1 MTGSQ
6 PVERPVDA
14 PAEAM
19 TVTRNLSTRYLAIA
33 VEMVMGFLILPFN
46 VSHLGQSA
54 YGLWILTT
62 SITAYFSV
70 LDLGYGG
77 ALVKFVAQYRA
88 KRDWRGL
95 NEILSTTF
103 YLFAGCGVL
112 TYLVAIVIA
121 AYLDRVIQLDP
132 DQVRTG
138 QIILLITA
146 LNVSLGTVFSV
157 FGAVING
164 FQRYDI
170 NNVTGTLCSIAVAVT
185 NLAVLM
191 AGFGL
196 IELVAATTAVRV
208 LAYLVYRGNA
218 YRVFPNLH
226 LRPSYVRRSRFREV
240 TAFSVYV
247 FAIDWARKLNFSVDA
262 IVIGIFLNTSAVAI
276 WSVGQRLAEAT
287 QRFTNQ
293 LTDVLFPV
301 VVDHDTSSRTNRLQ
315 AVFTVG
321 TRLSMAMVVPI
332 ATGLVIMAEP
342 LVNAWVGPAFAESIL
357 ILQLLTI
364 TVAIRVGTAMAST
377 VLKGAGGHRLMAVA
391 NLATAGANVLLSVV
405 LIKSLGLKGVAIGTL
420 VPVAIECLFV
430 IYPAAC
436 HRVGLST
443 LQATAESIW
452 PATWPA
458 IPMALYLVA
467 TAPLVK
473 PSLPL
478 VAANLAAGGLVY
490 AAVFFAFGLT
500 VDERRFCLSKISQ
513 GAARMRTLLPSTGG
527 A

>member
-1 MTGSQ
+1 MTASPQ
-6 PVERPVDA
+6 VELPVDA
-14 PAEAM
+14 PGEAM

-33 VEMVMGFLILPFN
+33 VEMVLGILILPFN

-112 TYLVAIVIA
+112 TYLVAIGIA
-121 AYLDRVIQLDP
+121 LYLDRVLQLDA

-170 NNVTGTLCSIAVAVT
+170 NNVTGTLCSVAVAVT

-191 AGFGL
+191 TGFGL
-196 IELVAATTAVRV
+196 ITLVAATTTVRV
-208 LAYLVYRGNA
+208 LTYFIYRGNA
-218 YRVFPNLH
+218 YRVFPYLR
-226 LRPSYVRRSRFREV
+226 LRPAYVRRSRFREV
-240 TAFSVYV
+240 TSFSLYV
-247 FAIDWARKLNFSVDA
+247 FAIDWARKLNYSIDA
-262 IVIGIFLNTSAVAI
+262 IVIGIFMSTSAVAI
-276 WSVGQRLAEAT
+276 WSIGQRLAEAT

-301 VVDHDTSSRTNRLQ
+301 VVDHDASSRLNRLQ

-321 TRLSMAMVVPI
+321 TRVSMAMVVPI

-342 LVNAWVGPAFAESIL
+342 LVLAWVGPAFTESIL
-357 ILQLLTI
+357 ILQLLTF
-364 TVAIRVGTAMAST
+364 TVAIRVGTAMAAT
-377 VLKGAGGHRLMAVA
+377 VLKGAGGHRLMAGA
-391 NLATAGANVLLSVV
+391 NLATACANVILSVM
-405 LIKSLGLKGVAIGTL
+405 LIKGMGLKGVAIGTL
-420 VPVAIECLFV
+420 VPVGIECLFV

-436 HRVGLST
+436 RRVGLST
-443 LQATAESIW
+443 MQAVSESIW
-452 PATWPA
+452 PALWPA
-458 IPMALYLVA
+458 IPMALYLLA
-467 TAPLVK
+467 TRPLVK
-473 PSLPL
+473 PSLII
-478 VAANLAAGGLVY
+478 VAANLVAGSLVY
-490 AAVFFAFGLT
+490 AGVFFAFGLT
-500 VDERRFCLSKISQ
+500 VDERRFCFSRLSQ
-513 GAARMRTLLPSTGG
+513 GAARMRMLLPSTGG

>member
-1 MTGSQ
+1 VNGNQ
-6 PVERPVDA
+6 PVERLADSPT
-14 PAEAM
+14 EAM
-19 TVTRNLSTRYLAIA
+19 TVTKNLSTRYLAIA
-33 VEMVMGFLILPFN
+33 VEMVLGFLILPFN

-88 KRDWRGL
+88 KRDWRAL

-103 YLFAGCGVL
+103 YLFAFCGVL
-112 TYLVAIVIA
+112 TYLVAIAIALKLDDVIHLEPA
-121 AYLDRVIQLDP
+121 E
-132 DQVRTG
+132 VRTG
-138 QIILLITA
+138 QVILLITA

-170 NNVTGTLCSIAVAVT
+170 NNVTGTLCSLAVAVT
-185 NLAVLM
+185 NLLVLM
-191 AGFGL
+191 SGFGL
-196 IELVAATTAVRV
+196 ITLVAATTTVRV
-208 LAYLVYRGNA
+208 LAYLVYRENA
-218 YRVFPNLH
+218 YRVFPELH
-226 LRPSYVRRSRFREV
+226 LRPTYVRRSRFREV

-247 FAIDWARKLNFSVDA
+247 CAIDWARKLNYSIDA

-276 WSVGQRLAEAT
+276 WSVAQRLAEAT

-301 VVDHDTSSRTNRLQ
+301 VVDHDASSRQNRLQ

-321 TRLSMAMVVPI
+321 TRLSLAAVIPI
-332 ATGLVIMAEP
+332 ATGLVLMADP
-342 LVNAWVGPAFAESIL
+342 IVRAWVGPAFSESVV

-364 TVAIRVGTAMAST
+364 TVAIRVGTAMAAT
-377 VLKGAGGHRLMAVA
+377 VLKGAGRHRLMAIA
-391 NLATAGANVLLSVV
+391 NLTAAAANVLLSVM
-405 LIKSLGLKGVAIGTL
+405 LIKPLGLRGVALGTL
-420 VPVAIECLFV
+420 GPIGIECVFV

-436 HRVGLST
+436 RRVGMPVM
-443 LQATAESIW
+443 QATAEAVW
-452 PATWPA
+452 PAIWPA
-458 IPMALYLVA
+458 IPMALYLMA
-467 TAPLVK
+467 TRALVG
-473 PSLPL
+473 PSLPV
-478 VAANLAAGGLVY
+478 VAANLVAGGLVY

-500 VDERRFCLSKISQ
+500 ADERRFCMSRLSE
-513 GAARMRTLLPSTGG
+513 GAAWMRMLLPSTGG

>member
-1 MTGSQ
+1 MTGGT

-33 VEMVMGFLILPFN
+33 IEMVLGVLILPFN
-46 VSHLGQSA
+46 VSHLGQAA

-103 YLFAGCGVL
+103 YLFAGCGAL

-121 AYLDRVIQLDP
+121 VYLDRVIQLEP

-170 NNVTGTLCSIAVAVT
+170 NNVTGTLCSVAVAVA
-185 NLAVLM
+185 NIAMLM

-196 IELVAATTAVRV
+196 IGLVAATTTVRI
-208 LAYLVYRGNA
+208 LAYLIYRENA
-218 YRVFPNLH
+218 YQVFPQLH
-226 LRPSYVRRSRFREV
+226 LRPAYVRRSRFREV

-247 FAIDWARKLNFSVDA
+247 FAIDWARKLNYSIDA
-262 IVIGIFLNTSAVAI
+262 VVIGIFMNTSAVAI
-276 WSVGQRLAEAT
+276 WSIGQRLAEAM

-301 VVDHDTSSRTNRLQ
+301 VVDHDTASRLNRLQ
-315 AVFTVG
+315 AVFIVG

-342 LVNAWVGPAFAESIL
+342 LVYAWVGTAFTESIL
-357 ILQLLTI
+357 ILQLLAV
-364 TVAIRVGTAMAST
+364 TVAIRVGTAMAQT
-377 VLKGAGGHRLMAVA
+377 VLKGAGRHRLMAVA
-391 NLATAGANVLLSVV
+391 NLATACANVILSVV
-405 LIKSLGLKGVAIGTL
+405 LIKWLGLKGVAIGTL
-420 VPVAIECLFV
+420 VPVGIECLF
-430 IYPAAC
+430 IIFPAAC
-436 HRVGLST
+436 RRVGIST
-443 LQATAESIW
+443 LQAVSESIW
-452 PATWPA
+452 PTLWPA
-458 IPMALYLVA
+458 APMALYLVA
-467 TAPLVK
+467 TRPLVK
-473 PSLPL
+473 LSLPI
-478 VAANLAAGGLVY
+478 VAANLVAGGLVY
-490 AAVFFAFGLT
+490 VAVFFAFGLT
-500 VDERRFCLSKISQ
+500 VDERRFFLSKVSQ
-513 GAARMRTLLPSTGG
+513 GAARMRTLLPSMGG

>member
-1 MTGSQ
+1 MTGS
-6 PVERPVDA
+6 PRAELPVDE
-14 PAEAM
+14 PGEAM

-33 VEMVMGFLILPFN
+33 VETVLGFLILPFN

-112 TYLVAIVIA
+112 TYLVAIGIA
-121 AYLDRVIQLDP
+121 LYLDRVLQLEA

-170 NNVTGTLCSIAVAVT
+170 NNVTGTLCSVAVAVT
-185 NLAVLM
+185 NLVVLM

-196 IELVAATTAVRV
+196 IALVAATTTVRV
-208 LAYLVYRGNA
+208 LAYFIYRGNA
-218 YRVFPNLH
+218 YRVFPDLH
-226 LRPSYVRRSRFREV
+226 LRPAYVRRSRFREV
-240 TAFSVYV
+240 TSFSLYV
-247 FAIDWARKLNFSVDA
+247 FAIDWARKLNYSIDA
-262 IVIGIFLNTSAVAI
+262 IVIGIFMNTSAVAI
-276 WSVGQRLAEAT
+276 WSIGQRLAEAT

-301 VVDHDTSSRTNRLQ
+301 VVDHDTSSRLNRLQ

-321 TRLSMAMVVPI
+321 TRFSMAMVVPI

-342 LVNAWVGPAFAESIL
+342 LVFAWVGPAFTESVL
-357 ILQLLTI
+357 ILQLLTL
-364 TVAIRVGTAMAST
+364 TVAIRVGTAMAAT
-377 VLKGAGGHRLMAVA
+377 VLKGAGGHRLMAGA
-391 NLATAGANVLLSVV
+391 NLATACANVILSVM
-405 LIKSLGLKGVAIGTL
+405 LIKGMGLKGVAIGTL
-420 VPVAIECLFV
+420 VPVGIECLFV

-436 HRVGLST
+436 RRVGVST
-443 LQATAESIW
+443 FQATSESIW
-452 PATWPA
+452 PALWPA

-467 TAPLVK
+467 TRPLVK

-478 VAANLAAGGLVY
+478 VAANLVAGGLVY
-490 AAVFFAFGLT
+490 AGVFFAFGLT
-500 VDERRFCLSKISQ
+500 VDERRLFLSRLSQ
-513 GAARMRTLLPSTGG
+513 GAARMRMLLPSTGG